1 MHWDNRDL
9 WITSVSKLGSSMNK
23 EVISEKKNLISI
35 QLLNEEKFSRQNF
48 STLIEFS

>member
-1 MHWDNRDL
+1 MNYECFEIREL
-9 WITSVSKLGSSMNK
+9 NK
-23 EVISEKKNLISI
+23 EVMSDKKNLISI